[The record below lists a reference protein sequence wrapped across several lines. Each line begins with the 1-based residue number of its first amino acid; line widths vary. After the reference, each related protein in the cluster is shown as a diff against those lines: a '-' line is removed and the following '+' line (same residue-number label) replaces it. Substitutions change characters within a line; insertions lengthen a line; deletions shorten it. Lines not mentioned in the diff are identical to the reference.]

1 MWNYNANLSIN
12 LVVKQDAFSNI
23 FFPYLLRCSLVYYTQ
38 PPSETIHFHCV
49 CEQLCPWQDCA
60 DVQARLSLR
69 WPHVREVTSHELTRF
84 VKHDA
89 EACKINLHLSLCV
102 CAYV

>member
-12 LVVKQDAFSNI
+12 LVVKQDDFSNI
-23 FFPYLLRCSLVYYTQ
+23 FFLSVALFVGVLYTA
-38 PPSETIHFHCV
+38 TYRDYTHFHCV

-89 EACKINLHLSLCV
+89 EA
-102 CAYV
+102 

>member
-1 MWNYNANLSIN
+1 M
-12 LVVKQDAFSNI
+12 
-23 FFPYLLRCSLVYYTQ
+23 
-38 PPSETIHFHCV
+38 HFHCV

-69 WPHVREVTSHELTRF
+69 WPHVQEVTSHELTRF

-89 EACKINLHLSLCV
+89 EACKNQIKS
-102 CAYV
+102 